1 MLDVRAIMKSLD
13 TDDKALWLEH
23 RTQMRRSFMTAHT
36 TVLGID
42 KWDEN
47 DDAFLDL
54 IDIRLALL
62 FDRSG
67 RMAQEID
74 KVLVQAQ
81 DGAKIENSIIEM
93 SEASKSLNKYN
104 NQANAATGWPSA
116 ATLKAN

>member
-1 MLDVRAIMKSLD
+1 MLDVREILKSLD

-23 RTQMRRSFMTAHT
+23 RTAMRRSFMSAHT
-36 TVLGID
+36 TVLGIA

-67 RMAQEID
+67 RMQHQID
-74 KVLVQAQ
+74 KVLVDKA
-81 DGAKIENSIIEM
+81 DGAKIEAGIIEQ
-93 SEASKSLNKYN
+93 SQASKSLN
-104 NQANAATGWPSA
+104 AWPIVK
-116 ATLKAN
+116 KAS